1 MQAACATGL
10 SPLGCR
16 SRFICTSAVAPP
28 LAQRTHI
35 NTASFSGRTD
45 AEATQW
51 REPRG
56 CGLPRQQQRG
66 IACGAL
72 DPSHLSNHLDSL
84 DAAAQM
90 VQHGGLHNFA
100 LDQLAYIVDH
110 LPLAYERVTL
120 PCSSMN
126 CGDVIYRRCA
136 KHAQCWL
143 CKLSR
148 NFLQLVTVANYQPCL
163 IRQHQPFS
171 SVIFVSA
178 LEIAHRILQCST
190 AGSSLRPVV
199 VVVFLQH
206 P

>member
-1 MQAACATGL
+1 MQVACATGL

-16 SRFICTSAVAPP
+16 SRSICTSAVAPP
-28 LAQRTHI
+28 LSQRTHI

-45 AEATQW
+45 AEANQW

-56 CGLPRQQQRG
+56 CGLLRQQQRS

-84 DAAAQM
+84 HAAAQT
-90 VQHGGLHNFA
+90 VQHGGLHSFA

-110 LPLAYERVTL
+110 MPLAYERVTL

-136 KHAQCWL
+136 KHALCWL
-143 CKLSR
+143 CRLTRS
-148 NFLQLVTVANYQPCL
+148 VATDFC
-163 IRQHQPFS
+163 RQS
-171 SVIFVSA
+171 SVIP
-178 LEIAHRILQCST
+178 HRSSLYPHRRLHARRMLQCST
-190 AGSSLRPVV
+190 AGSSPRPVM